1 MFLGAECRIGEAK
14 TPGPAAAGDTWSLGV
29 CNPSGLQGKSV
40 LLAGVDT
47 DVIAVCETHL
57 TTTARSVLQH
67 SLKSHSQYSHVIT
80 GSPLPARI
88 NTNDAGQYSGVA
100 TIARVPARALCAC
113 WPQDLF
119 ETGRVQITGT
129 FINQT
134 WITGAVMYGYP
145 QGKVHHNALA
155 RSSEMLEFLISH
167 MTQVASGPRYL
178 CGDLNH
184 EMDQLPALQRLV
196 QLGWR
201 EAQDLEC
208 LRTGTQPQ
216 PTCKGC
222 TRKDMLWISPEL
234 VPFFRCAFVDH
245 DRFADHSVL
254 RAFFALD
261 GALSKRYLWPKPK
274 PVPWNVVPPLDQPV
288 DFAEGSPTE
297 VYKQLWQAKEALAKD
312 HLGEQWQYQMQ
323 GRGQRTE
330 PLVRRGW
337 AAPPRKGRSSDFQPA
352 FHGYNVQ
359 HSRWLRQLR
368 RLHNYHRW
376 AMHHYGTAVA
386 NQQLHGTM
394 LWASVLKATGFGPS
408 FQAWWISRQCI
419 GLQDPAS
426 VPTLPPD
433 ANHACQLC
441 EAFQGE
447 LRAFERTLNAAKK
460 AAKVCAHKRNQNL
473 IYKDTK
479 RPTPEP
485 VTSLLVT
492 KKAKVAEIR
501 PEDSAVLLDQP
512 VLFDAQDPVV
522 VGNMP
527 TTIIH
532 ATADTLYLSDIADA
546 QVGHQVTH
554 TQPVGALDE
563 VFAVFHTQWKLRWC
577 KHDDIPHSHWD
588 QLVRFA
594 RHHLPRHDLVPVN
607 ITPDLLRA
615 EVASKKS
622 QAATGL
628 DGVSRADILHLDR
641 NSLTSLCQLY
651 HRACSDGSWPLQTV
665 TGSVA
670 SLAKREGA
678 ASTQDYRPITIFSMV
693 YRAFSS
699 LHARCMLDQANQWCH
714 PDIYGNRKGH
724 QTSQLWRVLVSS
736 SQQAYDQN
744 QCLSGLTADIEKC
757 FNCLPRYP
765 IIAAALQVGTP
776 LSTMTAWCGALAAM
790 TRRFKVRDSYSTG
803 FTTSTGLAEGCALS
817 CYGMLIMD
825 DIMHRYIAAQYP
837 LLRVLSFVDNW
848 DFITW
853 NAQAATQ
860 QLDALLEFASLADLT
875 VDRQKTYAWS
885 TSAEVRANLRS
896 LGIPVKHAAK
906 DLGAHVAFSRQHT
919 NSTVTSRL
927 DALTPFWTQLRQSRA
942 SYRSKLRALRTV
954 AWPRGLFAVE
964 SAPISDNTWLCQ
976 RRHAN
981 KALSMDKPGV
991 NPMLLLGLV
1000 EAYVDPEF
1008 VALIRT
1014 VGETR
1019 LNCPL
1024 DFWASDL
1031 FPLAAGITNSPPSS
1045 PAAVLLGRIQKVGI
1059 AIKPTG
1065 HWEDRIGLF
1074 HPAHVN
1080 FAELCHRLQWQWH
1093 QYVCAAVSHRKD
1105 FHGLD
1110 MVDTTTTRQA
1120 INRLAVDD
1128 QSMLR
1133 LSLAG
1138 GLFTQD
1144 AHVHWNEGTGSCKWC
1159 GQLDSLRHR
1168 YFECPNTLDLR
1179 TSLAPDV
1186 LPLLDLLPEAM
1197 VLRSWAIYP
1206 PTHLAWLRLLDSV
1219 PCAVPSLACA
1229 FKPGVLNHVF
1239 TDGSCL
1245 WQADPAFRVAS
1256 WAAILAD
1263 PCSPVWNFSC
1273 GGVLGAGHV
1282 PGLCQTSY
1290 RGELFAL
1297 AVILHHA
1304 ALGAFRVKVCCD
1316 CLGVVNKYHRLTS
1329 GRTALKPNSA
1339 SADLWTW
1346 VLASVAMLG
1355 TDGCEVVKIP
1365 AHRKLHQA
1373 KSRTEVWQFWH
1384 NNVVDGVA
1392 KHANLDRSPQFWDQ
1406 WKLHVDQTMAAR
1418 VLHEQ
1423 VCALHIAVARRS
1435 VQTEA
1440 QVTLD
1445 EVPIAQPRQL
1455 RIFPVEFNTAAWRG
1469 DIPLKFATAY
1479 GAGLARRICRWWQAR
1494 TTSDDAG
1501 ETRWISFAHLYVDY
1515 QLTFGCPGPVKHGAQ
1530 WLDAQTRPYLD
1541 PERHPFL
1548 VRLKWFRRCL
1558 NMFWKL
1564 TGQTVGMN
1572 ACKVEGDSIQ
1582 SFVNAASIRWCYF
1595 SWSGAEHW
1603 IATACK
1609 GPCCRGTRALEALPL
1624 ARRQAKFAL
1633 LDEALFHGTDCA

>member
-492 KKAKVAEIR
+492 KKAQVAEIR

-546 QVGHQVTH
+546 QVGHQVTQ

-736 SQQAYDQN
+736 IQQAYDQN

-1263 PCSPVWNFSC
+1263 PCSPEWNFSC

-1304 ALGAFRVKVCCD
+1304 ALGAFRVKVYCD

-1445 EVPIAQPRQL
+1445 EVPIAQPRHL

-1541 PERHPFL
+1541 PEQHPFL

-1558 NMFWKL
+1558 KMFWKL

-1582 SFVNAASIRWCYF
+1582 SFVIAASIRWCYF

>member
-1 MFLGAECRIGEAK
+1 
-14 TPGPAAAGDTWSLGV
+14 
-29 CNPSGLQGKSV
+29 
-40 LLAGVDT
+40 
-47 DVIAVCETHL
+47 
-57 TTTARSVLQH
+57 
-67 SLKSHSQYSHVIT
+67 
-80 GSPLPARI
+80 
-88 NTNDAGQYSGVA
+88 
-100 TIARVPARALCAC
+100 
-113 WPQDLF
+113 
-119 ETGRVQITGT
+119 
-129 FINQT
+129 
-134 WITGAVMYGYP
+134 
-145 QGKVHHNALA
+145 
-155 RSSEMLEFLISH
+155 
-167 MTQVASGPRYL
+167 
-178 CGDLNH
+178 
-184 EMDQLPALQRLV
+184 
-196 QLGWR
+196 
-201 EAQDLEC
+201 
-208 LRTGTQPQ
+208 
-216 PTCKGC
+216 
-222 TRKDMLWISPEL
+222 
-234 VPFFRCAFVDH
+234 
-245 DRFADHSVL
+245 
-254 RAFFALD
+254 
-261 GALSKRYLWPKPK
+261 
-274 PVPWNVVPPLDQPV
+274 
-288 DFAEGSPTE
+288 
-297 VYKQLWQAKEALAKD
+297 
-312 HLGEQWQYQMQ
+312 MQ

-337 AAPPRKGRSSDFQPA
+337 AAPPRKGRSCDFQPA

-376 AMHHYGTAVA
+376 ALHHYGTAIA
-386 NQQLHGTM
+386 DQQFHGSM

-408 FQAWWISRQCI
+408 FSEWWLSRQCI
-419 GLQDPAS
+419 GLQDPGS
-426 VPTLPPD
+426 VPVLPPD

-460 AAKVCAHKRNQNL
+460 AARVSAHKRNHNL

-485 VTSLLVT
+485 VTSLLVS

-522 VGNMP
+522 VGNVP

-532 ATADTLYLSDIADA
+532 ATADTLYLSDIAAA
-546 QVGHQVTH
+546 QVGHQVTQN
-554 TQPVGALDE
+554 QPVCALDE
-563 VFAVFHTQWKLRWC
+563 VFAAFHTQWRQRWC

-588 QLVRFA
+588 QLVSFA
-594 RHHLPRHDLVPVN
+594 RNHLPRNDLAPVT

-678 ASTQDYRPITIFSMV
+678 ASTQDYRPITVFSMV

-699 LHARCMLDQANQWCH
+699 LHARCMLNQANQWCH

-736 SQQAYDQN
+736 IQQAYDQN

-848 DFITW
+848 DFLTW

-860 QLDALLEFASLADLT
+860 QLEALLEFASLADLT

-885 TSAEVRANLRS
+885 TSAVVRANLRS

-927 DALTPFWTQLRQSRA
+927 EALTPFWTQLRQSRA
-942 SYRSKLRALRTV
+942 SYHSKLRALRTV

-1024 DFWASDL
+1024 DFWATDL

-1120 INRLAVDD
+1120 ISRLAVDD

-1144 AHVHWNEGTGSCKWC
+1144 AHMHWNEGTGACKWC

-1186 LPLLDLLPEAM
+1186 LPLLDLLPDAM

-1219 PCAVPSLACA
+1219 PCAVPSLVCA
-1229 FKPGVLNHVF
+1229 FNVGVLNHVF

-1263 PCSPVWNFSC
+1263 PCSPTWNFSF

-1297 AVILHHA
+1297 AVTLHHA
-1304 ALGAFRVKVCCD
+1304 ALGAFRVKIYCD

-1355 TDGCEVVKIP
+1355 TDGCQVVKIP
-1365 AHRKLHQA
+1365 AHRKLLQA
-1373 KSRTEVWQFWH
+1373 KSRTEVWQYWH

-1392 KHANLDRSPQFWDQ
+1392 KHANFDRPPQFWDQ
-1406 WKLHVDQTMAAR
+1406 WKTHVDQTLAAR
-1418 VLHEQ
+1418 TLHGQ

-1435 VQTEA
+1435 VQTDA

-1445 EVPIAQPRQL
+1445 EVPTAQPRQL
-1455 RIFPVEFNTAAWRG
+1455 RIFPVEFDTATWRG
-1469 DIPLKFATAY
+1469 DIPLQFANEY
-1479 GAGLARRICRWWQAR
+1479 GAGLAHRIGRWWQTR
-1494 TTSDDAG
+1494 TTCDDAG
-1501 ETRWISFAHLYVDY
+1501 EIRWISFAHLYVDY

-1530 WLDAQTRPYLD
+1530 WLDALTRPYLD

-1558 NMFWKL
+1558 EVFWKL
-1564 TGQTVGMN
+1564 TGQTVGMT

-1582 SFVNAASIRWCYF
+1582 SFVNAASIRWSHF

-1603 IATACK
+1603 IATACN
-1609 GPCCRGTRALEALPL
+1609 GPCSRGTKALEAMPL
-1624 ARRQAKFAL
+1624 TRRQARYAL
-1633 LDEALFHGTDCA
+1633 SDVARSHSTSSA